1 MSSKDDRL
9 ALSVVLRAC
18 AHAWHKCLS
27 GCPYSL
33 ARAFLFARRSVASS
47 SFLLRNVAM
56 SQSGSQAVCRV
67 NRRVNRTVSRPL
79 RFVHQSQTS
88 GRNRLRL
95 ARRSSPKK
103 PPESKPKSTKNR
115 SREAPGAPKIDSKS
129 TSGRPGRF
137 RVVPGASR
145 SVPGAPRERPK
156 GAPGEARGAPRSR
169 RGSKKSAQE
178 GPEPP
183 QSMQNRSKVAS
194 ESGKNAKLSL
204 GRVGMITRIDFR
216 SIFGCFS
223 KIAFS

>member
-1 MSSKDDRL
+1 
-9 ALSVVLRAC
+9 
-18 AHAWHKCLS
+18 
-27 GCPYSL
+27 
-33 ARAFLFARRSVASS
+33 
-47 SFLLRNVAM
+47 M

-67 NRRVNRTVSRPL
+67 SPSQPDCQSVFAIRPPVANV
-79 RFVHQSQTS
+79 R
-88 GRNRLRL
+88 
-95 ARRSSPKK
+95 
-103 PPESKPKSTKNR
+103 PKSLAIR
-115 SREAPGAPKIDSKS
+115 SAKQSEKAARIEAKIDQKSLPGGARGTQIDPKS

-183 QSMQNRSKVAS
+183 RSMQNRSKVAS

-204 GRVGMITRIDFR
+204 GRVGMLTRIDFR
-216 SIFGCFS
+216 SIFGRFS